1 MKKAKHLL
9 PLALLLA
16 SAHMMQSCL
25 DDDDNNSY
33 VICPSSPK
41 ALVTVCPTANGGFTM
56 VLDDKTT
63 LVPSNM
69 DKSPFGNKEVRAL
82 VCYTPDKS
90 FYDGT
95 GVTVNRIDS
104 IRTKL
109 PAIDLGDKNDETY
122 GNDPIEIVKDWVTVA
137 EDGYL
142 TLRVRT
148 IWGPGHTPHHLNL
161 LTGSNPDDPFEV
173 ELRHDAK
180 GDTKGYFGDALIAF
194 NLNSLSATSDKPVKI
209 KLRWNS
215 FSGMKTAEFDLA
227 LRPKI
232 FDDDLSDLVS
242 ASVLR

>member
-1 MKKAKHLL
+1 MQDSAESGFIDIDNTNKPININYEESKTSAA
-9 PLALLLA
+9 PRPA
-16 SAHMMQSCL
+16 SASAPMMQSCL

-148 IWGPGHTPHHLNL
+148 ITGPRTHSTPSQPAHRFK
-161 LTGSNPDDPFEV
+161 S
-173 ELRHDAK
+173 R
-180 GDTKGYFGDALIAF
+180 
-194 NLNSLSATSDKPVKI
+194 
-209 KLRWNS
+209 R
-215 FSGMKTAEFDLA
+215 
-227 LRPKI
+227 
-232 FDDDLSDLVS
+232 
-242 ASVLR
+242 SV

>member
-16 SAHMMQSCL
+16 SAPMMQSCL

-41 ALVTVCPTANGGFTM
+41 ALVTVCPTVNGGFTM

-148 IWGPGHTPHHLNL
+148 IWGPDTLHTISTCSPVQIPTIRLKSSSGMMPKATPKAISVML
-161 LTGSNPDDPFEV
+161 LSRSTSTACRPQ
-173 ELRHDAK
+173 A
-180 GDTKGYFGDALIAF
+180 I
-194 NLNSLSATSDKPVKI
+194 SLSRS
-209 KLRWNS
+209 NS
-215 FSGMKTAEFDLA
+215 AGIRFQE
-227 LRPKI
+227 
-232 FDDDLSDLVS
+232 
-242 ASVLR
+242 